1 MTRLA
6 HISDIHITVSEVGMT
21 MRDWWSKRTA
31 SWVNLRLL
39 GRGRRFRF
47 SDRVLGVWREEIAS
61 RGVERVIFSGDAT
74 AMGFPSELER
84 AGHLIGVDSG
94 LAGIAVPGNHD
105 YGTRKAAMSGDFE
118 RVFEPWLDGQRV
130 DDETY
135 PFAQKVGDVWL
146 VALNSAKG
154 NFWFWDASGRVGDT
168 QLERLRQ
175 LLAELSPGPRII
187 VTHYPLFLE
196 SGRPERHA
204 RSLRDGPEV
213 VRVAAEGG
221 VKLWLHGHRHGFYW
235 FENVPGVPFAM
246 VCAGS
251 GTQSGLWSYLEYD
264 LEGDRLQGRRR
275 VYDAGSGAY
284 QDADGF
290 TIRLK

>member
-6 HISDIHITVSEVGMT
+6 HISDIHIAASGFAMRWQDWMT
-21 MRDWWSKRTA
+21 KRTA
-31 SWVNLRLL
+31 SWINLRLL

-47 SDRVLGVWREEIAS
+47 ADRVMQVWREEIAS
-61 RGVERVIFSGDAT
+61 RGVERIIFSGDAT
-74 AMGFPSELER
+74 AMGFLSELER
-84 AGHLIGVDSG
+84 AAHLIGVDKEIP
-94 LAGIAVPGNHD
+94 GIAVPGNHD
-105 YGTRKAAMSGDFE
+105 YGTRKAAASGDFE
-118 RVFEPWLDGQRV
+118 RVFRPWLQGERIDA
-130 DDETY
+130 ETY

-154 NFWFWDASGRVGDT
+154 NFWFWDASGRVGET
-168 QLERLRQ
+168 QLERLRR
-175 LLAELSPGPRII
+175 LLAELPPGPRII
-187 VTHYPLFLE
+187 VTHYPLYLA

-204 RSLRDGPEV
+204 RSLRDATQV
-213 VRVAAEGG
+213 VKVAAEGG

-235 FENVPGVPFAM
+235 FENVPDVPFAM

-275 VYDAGSGAY
+275 TYDARFGKY

-290 TIRLK
+290 TIRLV